1 MNNALHSAETMDA
14 HGLNSPRAQELLE
27 RARGMRKVLQERA
40 AQCAAASRVPDETI
54 ADFKD
59 AGFFKIL
66 QSKAYG
72 GYEMDPQVYYSVVI
86 ELAKGCMSSAW
97 VMSVI
102 GVHNWQLNLFDPRA
116 AAEVWKDDPSVLVSS
131 SYAPMGMVERVEGGF
146 KLTGHWSFSS
156 GCEHCDW
163 VFLGAVVPAEDG
175 SWDLHNYRTFLLPAK
190 DYKIE
195 KNWDVVG
202 LKGTGSHDVT
212 VDGAFVP
219 EYRTHFMIAD
229 MSGEKHK
236 DKPPVYRLP
245 FMQVFSRAVCT
256 ATLGALDA
264 QVEDYAALANRRMAG
279 PIFMKDD
286 PNAKRVAARAKL
298 AVESMKNTMLQ
309 SFQRMMDSARSG
321 VPLDMADRARFRY
334 ESSVVV
340 DECIAHSSR
349 ILKSSGS
356 GAIRM
361 GSPLLARHLDMLA
374 SQAHV
379 ANVSDS
385 FEVNLGGVLFGQDST
400 ELGL

>member
-1 MNNALHSAETMDA
+1 MNTALHSNEAIDM
-14 HGLNSPRAQELLE
+14 HGLGSPRAQELLE
-27 RARGMRKVLQERA
+27 RARNLKDTLRSRA
-40 AQCAAASRVPDETI
+40 AQCTAGSRVPDETI
-54 ADFKD
+54 ADFKE

-66 QSKAYG
+66 QAREYG
-72 GYEMDPQVYYSVVI
+72 GYEMDPQVYYSVVM

-116 AAEVWKDDPSVLVSS
+116 AAEVWKDDASVLISS
-131 SYAPMGMVERVEGGF
+131 SYAPMGMVERVDGGF

-190 DYKIE
+190 DYTIE

-229 MSGEKHK
+229 MSGAKHK
-236 DKPPVYRLP
+236 DKPAVYQLP

-256 ATLGALDA
+256 ATLGTLEA
-264 QVEDYAALANRRMAG
+264 QLEDYVGLANRRMAG

-286 PNAKRVAARAKL
+286 PNAKRVAARTKL
-298 AVESMKNTMLQ
+298 GIESMKSTMLQ
-309 SFQRMMDSARSG
+309 SFQRMMESARTG
-321 VPLDMADRARFRY
+321 IEIDMADRARFRY
-334 ESSVVV
+334 ESSIVV
-340 DECIAHSSR
+340 DECIALSSK
-349 ILKSSGS
+349 IMKASGS
-356 GAIRM
+356 GAIRN
-361 GSPLLARHLDMLA
+361 GSSLLARHLDMLA

-379 ANVSDS
+379 ANVSDP
-385 FEVNLGGVLFGQDST
+385 FEVNLGGVLFGQEST

>member
-1 MNNALHSAETMDA
+1 MDA